1 MSARVKINA
10 TIIQL
15 LSQPPETSKIVYTSV
30 CECSQL
36 RSCRPIC
43 KTIESN
49 YSSIQ
54 TLHLSIFY
62 LEALM
67 MNPPTP
73 IDGTL
78 RKFALRIPSVIS
90 QCSGITIIGKLYRSI
105 VFSTDLA
112 IIRNINAD
120 AIMAVYPFTPQ
131 PVITQAI
138 ISASD
143 IPVFAG
149 VGGGLTQGKRVI
161 HMASYAEMQGA
172 IGVVV
177 NAPTQNDVI
186 RELTDTIDIPVIVT
200 IAREDTDIQARVAA
214 GMRIANVSAAA
225 ETANVV
231 RKIRESFPELPIIAT
246 GGPTEETIRE
256 TIEAGANA
264 ITWTAPSSGEI
275 FKSIMTAYRAGEAH
289 P

>member
-1 MSARVKINA
+1 
-10 TIIQL
+10 
-15 LSQPPETSKIVYTSV
+15 
-30 CECSQL
+30 
-36 RSCRPIC
+36 
-43 KTIESN
+43 
-49 YSSIQ
+49 
-54 TLHLSIFY
+54 
-62 LEALM
+62 
-67 MNPPTP
+67 MNTPTP
-73 IDGTL
+73 IDGNL
-78 RKFALRIPSVIS
+78 RKFAIRIPAVI
-90 QCSGITIIGKLYRSI
+90 QECSGISIFGKLYRSI

-112 IIRNINAD
+112 IIRNVNAD

-138 ISASD
+138 VSASD

-177 NAPTQNDVI
+177 NAPTKNEVI
-186 RELTDTIDIPVIVT
+186 SELNDTIDIPIIVT
-200 IAREDTDIQARVAA
+200 VAREDTDIRARVAA
-214 GMRIANVSAAA
+214 GAAILNVSAASD
-225 ETANVV
+225 TAQVV
-231 RKIRESFPELPIIAT
+231 RKIRESFPDLPIIAT

-275 FKSIMTAYRAGEAH
+275 FKSIMAAYRAGESH